1 MTLNSTKKEQETNLT
16 NDKSSHADSLRAT
29 VARSTESQAMAG
41 GTSRQFPKIEQE
53 IIVLVL
59 SILLF
64 LGFSLGLDGF
74 FTSGNLM
81 NLIRNVS
88 VLGILGVGMAIVVI
102 GKGID
107 LSMVSNM
114 AISIAWATKLMG
126 EGTPTLVA
134 LGYGLGFALFMSAVT
149 GFLIAYVE
157 VPALFAT
164 LSAGIFIYG
173 FGHYVLIGSDLV
185 SLPAGTEAIKFIG
198 SGVFIGIP
206 VIALFLICVSFL
218 ANLLLS
224 KTKVGKFIYS
234 IGDNYLTS
242 RIIGIPARPIIVF
255 QYIVAGAISF
265 VAGLVNVGAVT
276 SMDTRIATS
285 TMIYDVILVAV
296 LGGVSLSGGKGR
308 ILNVVIGT
316 MLVGTLF
323 NGLTIMNMPYTGQ
336 NIVKAAILLVAIVID
351 AVVNPRDEQTA
362 KQGDI

>member
-1 MTLNSTKKEQETNLT
+1 MTKNS
-16 NDKSSHADSLRAT
+16 SSHVGSPKVVAAQQIDPRTAAGATASRAP
-29 VARSTESQAMAG
+29 R
-41 GTSRQFPKIEQE
+41 IDQE
-53 IIVLVL
+53 LIVLVL

-64 LGFSLGLDGF
+64 TGFALGLNGF

-81 NLIRNVS
+81 NLVRNVS

-102 GKGID
+102 GRGID

-114 AISIAWATKLMG
+114 AISIAWATKLLS
-126 EGTPTLVA
+126 EGASIPIA
-134 LGYGLGFALFMSAVT
+134 MGYGIGFALFMSALT

-185 SLPAGTEAIKFIG
+185 SLPSGTDPIRFIG
-198 SGVFIGIP
+198 SGVFLGIP
-206 VIALFLICVSFL
+206 VIALFFILISVTAHIF
-218 ANLLLS
+218 LS
-224 KTKVGKFIYS
+224 KTKVGRFIYS
-234 IGDNYLTS
+234 IGDNYLAS
-242 RIIGIPARPIIVF
+242 RITGIPARPIIVI
-255 QYIVAGAISF
+255 QYLISGAISF
-265 VAGLVNVGAVT
+265 VAGLVSVGAVT
-276 SMDTRIATS
+276 SIDTRVATS

-296 LGGVSLSGGKGR
+296 LGGIGLSGGKGR
-308 ILNVVIGT
+308 IWNVVIGT

-336 NIVKAAILLVAIVID
+336 NIVKASILLVAIVID
-351 AVVNPRDEQTA
+351 ALVNPRDEQTA